1 MNGKDIAYYFFIT
14 LAALSAMGMLLVK
27 NVLHAALLLIIC
39 LLSVAGIYIL
49 LHAEFLA
56 VSQLMVYAGG
66 VLVLIIFGIMLS
78 SRISN
83 QPMNVE
89 TARKIPGIMTA
100 AGIFFLLVY
109 LFNTLKFTK
118 TEPEADS
125 INTVKGIGL
134 QLMSTHVAPFEIA
147 GILLLVSL
155 IGAAVTASF
164 LIKK

>member
-1 MNGKDIAYYFFIT
+1 MNGKDIAYYLFII
-14 LAALSAMGMLLVK
+14 LAALSAMGILFVK

-49 LHAEFLA
+49 LNAEFLA

-89 TARKIPGIMTA
+89 TSRKIPGIITSTGMLL
-100 AGIFFLLVY
+100 ILVY
-109 LFNTLKFTK
+109 LFNTIKFTK
-118 TEPEADS
+118 TNPEAES
-125 INTVKGIGL
+125 
-134 QLMSTHVAPFEIA
+134 
-147 GILLLVSL
+147 
-155 IGAAVTASF
+155 
-164 LIKK
+164 